1 MTVAGTTGL
10 LARVHG
16 RMLLNKAAHGLREN
30 RLLVATVGSFLVFYG
45 IAAYML
51 VARGLDY
58 VLKVPLLGPLLA
70 ERLVYLLFFFFF
82 VMLILSNATITGM
95 GLFRKKDME
104 WQVALPMAPRSM
116 VIWKTLEGM
125 LLASWGLVVLSA
137 PILLALGRIYDAGP
151 FFFLVTAPALVSL
164 VTISANLS
172 TWILLFLARYARRSW
187 WKPVGVAAL
196 LMLGAAIRQFL
207 TFDFDAVRTGD
218 VTTGVTEIL
227 KDTEICMHP
236 LLPSSW
242 VAEAIYATGR
252 GIAGRA
258 MFFQMV
264 LLSYA
269 LVSLVVTARLASAMF
284 FPAWNRLMHAV
295 PGRGRVV
302 TKMWARPNALL
313 EVIRRALALDRA
325 SFAILGKEVRLFVR
339 EPVQW
344 GQCAVIFGLLIIYSA
359 NLRRMGYDLQNPFWT
374 TVISHLNLLVCCL
387 ALSTLTTRFIYPQ
400 FSMEGQRI
408 WILGLSPVPLQRV
421 LALKLRLSAGVLAL
435 IMTVLVCLSGVSLGM
450 PVQRMLFFSLA
461 MIMMSYGLTSLSLSL
476 GALLPN
482 FREANPARI
491 VSGFGGTVCL
501 IGSFVYILLGMIT
514 LLIPSWGHLKPTAT
528 ELPPHD
534 WQLET
539 LSLGILFILTAMA
552 GGVPY
557 YFAKKRTK
565 NLDYLRDV

>member
-1 MTVAGTTGL
+1 MTVASTTAL

-16 RMLLNKAAHGLREN
+16 RMLLNKAAHGLSEN
-30 RLLVATVGSFLVFYG
+30 RLLVTTVGSFLVFYG

-82 VMLILSNATITGM
+82 VMLVLSNATITGM
-95 GLFRKKDME
+95 GLFRRKDME
-104 WQVALPMAPRSM
+104 WQVALPLAPRSM

-137 PILLALGRIYDAGP
+137 PILLALGRIYEAGP

-164 VTISANLS
+164 VAIAANLS

-187 WKPVGVAAL
+187 WKPVGVVAL
-196 LMLGAAIRQFL
+196 LMLGGAIRQFL

-227 KDTEICMHP
+227 KHTEICMHP

-242 VAEAIYATGR
+242 VAEVIYATGR
-252 GIAGRA
+252 GIGGRA
-258 MFFQMV
+258 LFFQMV

-269 LVSLVVTARLASAMF
+269 LVSLVVTARLAGTMF

-295 PGRGRVV
+295 PGRGRAAE
-302 TKMWARPNALL
+302 TMSARPNVLL
-313 EVIRRALALDRA
+313 EVFRRALGLDRP

-400 FSMEGQRI
+400 FSLEGQRM

-421 LALKLRLSAGVLAL
+421 LALKLRLSAGTLAL
-435 IMTVLVCLSGVSLGM
+435 VMTLLVCLSGLSLGM

-461 MIMMSYGLTSLSLSL
+461 MMMMSYGLTALSLSL

-501 IGSFVYILLGMIT
+501 IGSFIYILLGMVV
-514 LLIPSWGHLKPTAT
+514 LLIPSWRYLKPMAT
-528 ELPPHD
+528 QLPPPD
-534 WQLET
+534 WRLEAI
-539 LSLGILFILTAMA
+539 SLGILLVLTVMA

-557 YFAKKRTK
+557 YFAKIRTK